1 MAITQLTTAS
11 DFKKF
16 IADHRLSLVHFYAPW
31 APSCEQVNKIL
42 KDLEDESK
50 LGPLVGF
57 SFIDAEGV
65 AEVSAMHSIAAAPT
79 VVLFKDGKEVDR
91 VNGYKPS
98 EIEMKI
104 TKHSF
109 DITTAPPA
117 LQPKPGEDLN
127 TRLKR
132 LIESHRLMLFMKG
145 SPDNPKCGFSRQTV
159 ALLNEIGAKF
169 GSFDI
174 LSDEEVRQG
183 LKTYSNWPTYPQ
195 LYLDGELIG
204 GLDVIREELKDADF
218 VAKLPKR
225 DDVNAAATSRKEE
238 GSSLEARL
246 KKLINRHKLMLFMK
260 GDRHQPQCGFSRKMV
275 DLLEGVGADYDTFDI
290 LQDEEVRQGL
300 KTFSNWPTYPQL
312 YLNGELLGGLDV
324 VKAEMEN
331 ESFVSSLPKKS

>member
-1 MAITQLTTAS
+1 MAITQLNSAA

-16 IADHRLSLVHFYAPW
+16 ISDHRLSIVHFYASW
-31 APSCEQVNKIL
+31 AAPCEQVNKVL
-42 KDLEDESK
+42 KDLEEDSK
-50 LGPLVGF
+50 AIPSVGF
-57 SFIDAEGV
+57 CFIDAEGV
-65 AEVSAMHSIAAAPT
+65 AEVSAMHSISAAPT
-79 VVLFKDGKEVDR
+79 VVYFKDGKEVDR

-98 EIEMKI
+98 ELEMKL

-109 DITTAPPA
+109 DITTTPLEPP
-117 LQPKPGEDLN
+117 PKTEQDLN

-145 SPDNPKCGFSRQTV
+145 SPDNPKCGFSKQTV

-204 GLDVIREELKDADF
+204 GLDVIREELQDADF
-218 VAKLPKR
+218 VAKLPK
-225 DDVNAAATSRKEE
+225 KEE
-238 GSSLEARL
+238 TDLNARL
-246 KKLINRHKLMLFMK
+246 KKLINKHKLMLFMK
-260 GDRHQPQCGFSRKMV
+260 GDRHEPQCGFSRQMIE
-275 DLLEGVGADYDTFDI
+275 LLNGVGADYGTFNI
-290 LQDEEVRQGL
+290 LQDEE
-300 KTFSNWPTYPQL
+300 TYSNWPTYPQL

-324 VKAEMEN
+324 VKAEMAD
-331 ESFVSSLPKKS
+331 ESFVASLPKKL